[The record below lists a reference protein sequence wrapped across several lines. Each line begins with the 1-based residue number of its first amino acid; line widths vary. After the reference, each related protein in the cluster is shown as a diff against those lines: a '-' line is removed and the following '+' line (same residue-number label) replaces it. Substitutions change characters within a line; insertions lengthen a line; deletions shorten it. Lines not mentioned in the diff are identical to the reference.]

1 MKGGGKLRRKTR
13 SLDVYE
19 HLIYEMSSNLGFFFV
34 VLKAGDEETASEFGM
49 FSRVQAHVG
58 GIFGTPCFCSSTRT
72 LSVAGGFSPRGSGS
86 HGFDKTS
93 PIAASTLSFVCC
105 KTCCHESL
113 DSQ

>member
-1 MKGGGKLRRKTR
+1 
-13 SLDVYE
+13 
-19 HLIYEMSSNLGFFFV
+19 V
-34 VLKAGDEETASEFGM
+34 VLKAGDEETALEFGM

-58 GIFGTPCFCSSTRT
+58 GIFGTPRFCSSTRT

-113 DSQ
+113 DNQVH